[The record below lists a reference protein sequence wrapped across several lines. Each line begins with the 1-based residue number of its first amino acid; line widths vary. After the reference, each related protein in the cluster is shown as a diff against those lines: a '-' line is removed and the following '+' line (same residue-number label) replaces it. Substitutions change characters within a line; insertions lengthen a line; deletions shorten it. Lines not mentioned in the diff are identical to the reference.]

1 MVKLAVPVVGSKTGL
16 KSLDCLIS
24 RWPQYQVICGIGL
37 PVSVHI
43 NLVGSPS
50 DALIGLSGRTNL
62 GASPPSSLAV
72 CEEIGDQ
79 NYNKRQA
86 HAVNSQLILGSELF
100 EECHKFII
108 KITSLLNLT
117 NGFVLTF
124 FKITD
129 FGMLETKIVD
139 RLPKNAIRL
148 FLNVTVGF
156 LRIFNG
162 SSANARTAPA
172 LSHEKRSR
180 DAPPMRRIL

>member
-117 NGFVLTF
+117 NGFVL
-124 FKITD
+124 
-129 FGMLETKIVD
+129 
-139 RLPKNAIRL
+139 N
-148 FLNVTVGF
+148 FL
-156 LRIFNG
+156 
-162 SSANARTAPA
+162 
-172 LSHEKRSR
+172 K
-180 DAPPMRRIL
+180 